1 MDGILSVR
9 GRAKRRWTVAGLV
22 LAAILPTFLELHVIA
37 AAPGAHQSL
46 ITGLLAAEPLV
57 AACAHGRFAHVEAG
71 KAVKPCP
78 ACFLSTVQR
87 LFQGSFLSFDTLPPS
102 AVLTVASAPF
112 GSFFA
117 VPLRRPRGPP
127 ARS

>member
-1 MDGILSVR
+1 MNRIRSAR
-9 GRAKRRWTVAGLV
+9 GRARRRWTVAGLV
-22 LAAILPTFLELHVIA
+22 LAAVLPTFLELHVIA
-37 AAPGAHQSL
+37 GAPGAHQSL
-46 ITGLLAAEPLV
+46 LTGLLTAEPLV
-57 AACAHGRFAHVEAG
+57 AACAHGHFVHVEAG

-87 LFQGSFLSFDTLPPS
+87 LFQSSFPSLDTLPPS
-102 AVLTVASAPF
+102 AVLTAASAPF

-117 VPLRRPRGPP
+117 FPLRQPRGPP